1 MKKPRDAQD
10 KELITLTA
18 DSLDKV
24 RGGLDV
30 QYSDGTRSGGDDD
43 DTGPIVIIGRDGP

>member
-1 MKKPRDAQD
+1 MKKPRDTES

-18 DSLDKV
+18 DSLDAS

-30 QYSDGTRSGGDDD
+30 QYSGGTRSGGGDD
-43 DTGPIVIIGRDGP
+43 DT